1 PLRALH
7 QPPGDRQRILRAQ
20 RSHRPAAPLRGAG
33 TRASA
38 GRRGGALDGRRLRPR
53 PRVRH
58 APHRGGRYRDRSPHH
73 ALHRLRLHP
82 RRDPLSPSPPRT
94 APRRPGGSRRGGG
107 KRRGRSRGR
116 MSRRG
121 APFELF
127 LSLRYLRARGQRA
140 NLSLFV
146 WIGVGGVFLGVSA
159 LIVVLAVMTGF
170 QDGIKERIIAANP
183 HILLLDSG
191 GKGVADAAE
200 IASKVRGVSGG
211 KSATPFVVQQ
221 ALFTGQGRGAA
232 GGGLPGG
239 RVASRAVR
247 GGVDLAAP
255 SVRAELA
262 SEVKAGSL
270 DPLLRKSG
278 EPALLLG
285 RELGR
290 TLGLVPG
297 DVVTVISPQGAMT
310 AVGLVPKMRRFEV
323 AGYVE
328 VGLYEYDAS
337 LAYTSLE
344 AAQEF
349 AGLGDKVS
357 GIEVKPDDPFDAK
370 SVGRRLIMVAGPGLW
385 VRDWMGMNRNLFAA
399 LQLEKLALFVIV
411 TIIVLVAGF
420 AIIGH
425 LVLLVA
431 EKRKEIGILKAM
443 GAS

>member
-1 PLRALH
+1 MS
-7 QPPGDRQRILRAQ
+7 G
-20 RSHRPAAPLRGAG
+20 RG
-33 TRASA
+33 
-38 GRRGGALDGRRLRPR
+38 L
-53 PRVRH
+53 
-58 APHRGGRYRDRSPHH
+58 
-73 ALHRLRLHP
+73 
-82 RRDPLSPSPPRT
+82 
-94 APRRPGGSRRGGG
+94 
-107 KRRGRSRGR
+107 
-116 MSRRG
+116 
-121 APFELF
+121 PFELF

-170 QDGIKERIIAANP
+170 QDGIKDRIIAANP

-191 GKGVADAAE
+191 GRGVAGAGE
-200 IASKVRGVSGG
+200 IAARVRSVPGVR
-211 KSATPFVVQQ
+211 SATPFVVQQ
-221 ALFTGQGRGAA
+221 ALFTGQGRGAT
-232 GGGLPGG
+232 GGLL
-239 RVASRAVR
+239 R
-247 GGVDLAAP
+247 GVDLASP
-255 SVRAELA
+255 SVRADLA
-262 SEVKAGSL
+262 SEVKSGSL
-270 DPLLRKSG
+270 DPLLRASG

-285 RELGR
+285 RELAR
-290 TLGLVPG
+290 TLGAVPG
-297 DVVTVISPQGAMT
+297 DSVTVISPQGAMT

-337 LAYTSLE
+337 LAYTSLA

-349 AGLGDKVS
+349 AGLGDRTS
-357 GIEVKPDDPFDAK
+357 GVEVKLDDPFDAK
-370 SVGRRLIMVAGPGLW
+370 SVGRRIAAVAGPGLW

-443 GAS
+443 GASAGSIGGIFLATGMVIGVVGTVAGSLFGLGLIWVQNTYKIIHLAGDVYQIDHLPMKLTWLDFGLVTSATLLISFLATLSPARRAARLDPVEVLRYE